1 MKRVIVCVVLLIS
14 VIVFSVVSYIT
25 VNSKVDRIIE
35 LMKAD
40 REITMSTS
48 IPDKERTMKII
59 NEWDKSETY
68 LVSMLTH
75 HELEDVE
82 IGIRCLT
89 DYMNQGYTEE
99 YIKTLNECIS
109 RLNHIKETE
118 KADTKNIF

>member
-1 MKRVIVCVVLLIS
+1 MKRVVISVVLLI
-14 VIVFSVVSYIT
+14 VAVVFSVISYFT
-25 VNSKVDRIIE
+25 VNSRVNRIIE
-35 LMKAD
+35 LMKTD

-48 IPDKERTMKII
+48 SPDKERTNKITE
-59 NEWDKSETY
+59 EWDKNETY

-75 HELEDVE
+75 HELEEVE
-82 IGIRCLT
+82 IGIMCLT

-99 YIKTLNECIS
+99 YIKTLNECIN

>member
-25 VNSKVDRIIE
+25 VNSKVDRIIG